1 MRRVSSDK
9 LLIINSIFM
18 FRKVSED
25 GNTITF
31 VLSSGQ
37 CGIMTGSSDTT
48 IFYSGNLYGSKG
60 SKHGLISRETK
71 VDMPF
76 KCEFEKSL
84 TLTVNDFFTPLV
96 RKWLKWATS

>member
-1 MRRVSSDK
+1 MISTVST
-9 LLIINSIFM
+9 
-18 FRKVSED
+18 D

-37 CGIMTGSSDTT
+37 CGVTTSSSDTT
-48 IFYSGNLYGSKG
+48 INYSGQLYGSKG

-76 KCEFEKSL
+76 TCEFESSL
-84 TLTVNDFFTPLV
+84 TLTVDDFFTPLV
-96 RKWLKWATS
+96 RKWLNWNNS